1 MVENLILDRK
11 FAAQDMRFA
20 MLCASSKAFWFPS
33 TSFDILVNSDM
44 VYAYPFMLTDVAPVS
59 VIKAYTR
66 LRTRFL

>member
-1 MVENLILDRK
+1 MILDRK

-44 VYAYPFMLTDVAPVS
+44 VYAYPFMLADMASVS

-66 LRTRFL
+66 RCTEFL